1 MFPWRDLAWAHPP
14 PLHQNATK
22 GVISLVEFD
31 ICGVNLYA
39 GRMTPFDA
47 WREWQGTA
55 KEALA
60 SAATL
65 ARDLGL
71 HLTMPSERAL
81 RDWRSEALLT
91 HTNRRFTGRNLLE
104 LLRIKQLRDLEVS
117 ANLIRAALEEKSDD
131 QLVEE
136 LTVTVSLP
144 ILDAM
149 PKPDDTS
156 EAERAVQLLAAGI
169 LHQFSATSHGKL
181 VGIYV
186 DIPVTLRQAQAH
198 LSRLAF
204 RSDSTPHRDRTSIN
218 LSSVH
223 ELLHACTTPMAR
235 WAPAPIAEHPV
246 YAELTLIEPDL
257 FTPSPECEQLA
268 EQAGHLEN
276 LIEVHWHNRFSH
288 TLDRLDEDRRD
299 AMYTR
304 IRRFIAEHPLVAA
317 DELLSLKRDPR
328 IQLAGDVGSFIDS
341 VYLPVHAYDTVHR
354 QVHRCAHCQGPVR
367 DGRCRLP
374 SCRALRAVTEEA
386 APIPMDQAFIAH
398 PALLRYWCDPAQE
411 ELRLYRHLKRTHG
424 NDVRLYP
431 LRDACDVAVGSEYG
445 VDVKDYSDPV
455 QLAAKLNAGIGRFR
469 MYPHKFLAIATRRAR
484 DASYIPRLKER
495 LSSALLK
502 DLTVLSVEEAMAQL
516 STLKVTH
523 D

>member
-1 MFPWRDLAWAHPP
+1 M
-14 PLHQNATK
+14 
-22 GVISLVEFD
+22 S
-31 ICGVNLYA
+31 
-39 GRMTPFDA
+39 PFDM
-47 WREWQGTA
+47 WRNWQGTA
-55 KEALA
+55 KEALTN
-60 SAATL
+60 AATL
-65 ARDLGL
+65 ASNLKLDLTL
-71 HLTMPSERAL
+71 PSERAL
-81 RDWRSEALLT
+81 RDWRTEGLLT
-91 HTNRRFTGRNLLE
+91 HTSRKFTGRNLLE

-117 ANLIRAALEEKSDD
+117 VHLIRTTLEGKSDD
-131 QLVEE
+131 QLYKE
-136 LTVTVSLP
+136 LTVAVSLP
-144 ILDAM
+144 LLEAV
-149 PKPDDTS
+149 PTPDDTS
-156 EAERAVQLLAAGI
+156 EADRAVQLLAAAI

-204 RSDSTPHRDRTSIN
+204 RSANPLRGDGTSVN

-223 ELLHACTTPMAR
+223 ELLHACTTPMR
-235 WAPAPIAEHPV
+235 LWAPAPIAEHPV

-276 LIEVHWHNRFSH
+276 LIEVHWHNRFSQ

-304 IRRFIAEHPLVAA
+304 IRRFIAEHPLTTA

-328 IQLAGDVGSFIDS
+328 IQLAADVGAFIDGI
-341 VYLPVHAYDTVHR
+341 YLPVHAYDAIHR
-354 QVHRCAHCQGPVR
+354 QVHRCAHCKGPIR
-367 DGRCRLP
+367 HHRCRLP
-374 SCRALRAVTEEA
+374 SCRALHPVTEEA
-386 APIPMDQAFIAH
+386 TPIPMEQAYIAH

-411 ELRLYRHLKRTHG
+411 ELRLYRHLRRTHG
-424 NDVRLYP
+424 DATHLYP
-431 LRDACDVAVGSEYG
+431 QRDACDVAVGSEYG

-455 QLAAKLNAGIGRFR
+455 QLATKLNAGIGRFR
-469 MYPHKFLAIATRRAR
+469 LYPHKFLAIATRRAR

-495 LSSALLK
+495 LSATLRK
-502 DLTVLSVEEAMAQL
+502 ELTVLSVEEAMDQL
-516 STLKVTH
+516 STLKVIH